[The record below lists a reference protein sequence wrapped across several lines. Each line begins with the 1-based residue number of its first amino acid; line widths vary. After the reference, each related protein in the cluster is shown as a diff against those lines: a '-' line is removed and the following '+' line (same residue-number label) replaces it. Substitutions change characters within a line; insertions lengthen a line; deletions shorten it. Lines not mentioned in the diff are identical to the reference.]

1 MTGTNE
7 LGKVMPELAAFVRV
21 VDAGSFTAAAAGLG
35 MSPSALSRRV
45 SRLERLLG
53 VQLLRR
59 TTRQLAVTEAGL
71 ATLER
76 AREMLSAAQAAM
88 DVAVGH
94 MTQPQGVVR
103 LSAPKAF
110 ARHVLHPHLMAFL
123 ARYPQI
129 HVQLRV
135 EDPPMDLLRD
145 ALDLGVQLTRQP
157 PEGLVARALM
167 PVRQVLVAS
176 ADYLAGAPPI
186 HAPQDLTQ
194 HSCLFLGERARDNQW
209 RFVRGEQLAEVTVQ
223 GRYAAN
229 HSGLRLDAALQGLGI
244 AQLPDFAARDALRSG
259 ALQQVLRD
267 WDLEASYA
275 GTAYLLFPPNR
286 HLPPKVRVLVDFLV
300 EAYGAAD
307 PDWADAPARGNL
319 RRSINRA

>member
-1 MTGTNE
+1 MVGTNE

-76 AREMLSAAQAAM
+76 AREMLSAAQAAL

-94 MTQPQGVVR
+94 MTEPQGVVR

-123 ARYPQI
+123 VRYPQI
-129 HVQLRV
+129 QLQVCV
-135 EDPPMDLLRD
+135 EDQPVDLLRD
-145 ALDLGVQLTRQP
+145 ALDLGVQLTRHP

-176 ADYLAGAPPI
+176 ADYLAGTLPI
-186 HAPQDLTQ
+186 HAPQDLAQ
-194 HSCLFLGERARDNQW
+194 HSCLFLGERARDNHW
-209 RFVRGEQLAEVTVQ
+209 RFVRDGHLAEVTVQ

-229 HSGLRLDAALQGLGI
+229 HTGLRLDAALQGFGI
-244 AQLPDFAARDALRSG
+244 AQLPDFVAREALRSG
-259 ALQQVLRD
+259 TLLQVLPD

-275 GTAYLLFPPNR
+275 GMAYLLFPPSR

-300 EAYGAAD
+300 EVCGAEGAD
-307 PDWADAPARGNL
+307 
-319 RRSINRA
+319 